1 MSVTEILHMSRYSLV
16 DLDNRV
22 L

>member
-1 MSVTEILHMSRYSLV
+1 MFVTEILHMSSYSLV
-16 DLDNRV
+16 DLDHRV